1 MTLNY
6 KKGKRNYFTDNLFR
20 LAICQIVKTVKMM
33 VKRCSSNLAIY
44 LNSSFRLSSIVKEIL
59 FIV

>member
-6 KKGKRNYFTDNLFR
+6 KRGKRNYFTDNLFR

-33 VKRCSSNLAIY
+33 
-44 LNSSFRLSSIVKEIL
+44 FDTT
-59 FIV
+59 